1 MPTFSTRVNDGGE
14 YRHRLYTYPELLDII
29 DRYGLPQDWNA
40 HGEQDSGRFIQNNRK
55 ALPAG

>member
-1 MPTFSTRVNDGGE
+1 MPTFSPRVNDGRE
-14 YRHRLYTYPELLDII
+14 FRHRLYTYPELLDII

-40 HGEQDSGRFIQNNRK
+40 DGEQGSGRFIQNNRK